1 MKLTRT
7 LIKLPTNEYAVIPF
21 CDNYKK
27 LSKEFGFQVT
37 PMHLIHGTFVSI
49 SRIVAHLHSCGINVF
64 QYDF

>member
-7 LIKLPTNEYAVIPF
+7 LVKLPTNEYAVIPYSA
-21 CDNYKK
+21 NYKK

-37 PMHLIHGTFVSI
+37 STHLIHGTFVSI

-64 QYDF
+64 QYDL